1 MCIMRAGLS
10 WLQILGDI
18 FRFLAFCLRTR
29 TSLAAENLFLPKQL
43 VPFTKNVRSG
53 RDVLTIQRA

>member
-18 FRFLAFCLRTR
+18 FRFLAFCLRPR
-29 TSLAAENLFLPKQL
+29 TSLAAENLFLRKVSIVETQ
-43 VPFTKNVRSG
+43 TR
-53 RDVLTIQRA
+53 TY